1 MTNGNEIATIPE
13 QYGGMT
19 HTERVARAIA
29 RGKLFGTTD
38 ENAALTLCYVAE
50 AEGRHPATAF
60 RDYHI
65 MNGKPVKKAEAMHRD
80 FLAAGG
86 TIKWLVNSDDEV
98 AAIFSHPQ
106 GGSVEIRWDNERI
119 KRAGLDASPNH
130 RKYPQ
135 QMKRARCL
143 AEGVRTVWPS
153 ATGGMLE
160 QSEAYDTHDE
170 VLPAP
175 HPLEKA
181 ANPRPIEVAAERP
194 ALPEPQAEVL
204 APQPSEAEK
213 AAAEQAKAEAEK
225 AERQRQEA
233 AEKAELEAEHKRA
246 AQWVADK
253 KLEMQALGSLEAYD
267 KFVYDNNRQVR
278 SLARKFRDL
287 HKEYQTSLEATNALL
302 LDMVSK
308 APPPQEALGEPS
320 AEYRILMSDIII
332 CPDAIKLM
340 ALESDLEEM
349 RPRLTA
355 NEIAE
360 AESAIAGTR
369 LRFA

>member
-1 MTNGNEIATIPE
+1 
-13 QYGGMT
+13 
-19 HTERVARAIA
+19 
-29 RGKLFGTTD
+29 
-38 ENAALTLCYVAE
+38 
-50 AEGRHPATAF
+50 
-60 RDYHI
+60 
-65 MNGKPVKKAEAMHRD
+65 
-80 FLAAGG
+80 
-86 TIKWLVNSDDEV
+86 
-98 AAIFSHPQ
+98 
-106 GGSVEIRWDNERI
+106 
-119 KRAGLDASPNH
+119 
-130 RKYPQ
+130 
-135 QMKRARCL
+135 
-143 AEGVRTVWPS
+143 
-153 ATGGMLE
+153 MLE

-170 VLPAP
+170 VLRAP

-233 AEKAELEAEHKRA
+233 AEKAELEAEQKRA
-246 AQWVADK
+246 EQWVADK
-253 KLEMQALGSLEAYD
+253 KAEMGLLDNLEAYD

-287 HKEYQTSLEATNALL
+287 HKDYQTSLEKVNARL
-302 LDMVSK
+302 LDK
-308 APPPQEALGEPS
+308 LNAEPPQQEATGQPS

-340 ALESDLEEM
+340 ALEADLEEM
-349 RPRLTA
+349 RPRLSA

-369 LRFA
+369 SRFA